1 MYRSKHQI
9 DQKMKQV
16 NFVNNEIQ
24 KYRGRIFVNDGID
37 PETGADPLLTH
48 ISSFLAHARSIIQY
62 AYKEAKE
69 VGKLDEYDNYVQ
81 NIEIF
86 KMFKDVRNSDIHE
99 YSSTSHAIMSAT
111 ANFDKS
117 KSNNSQMVSK
127 PMSMIVE
134 NLKDLNNPN
143 TKKGDVNIVYTLRR
157 KMTVTVELIQ
167 QVKDEGL
174 QNILEAICKGKEIY
188 DEQELNGISNIH
200 TLCDIYIEELYKFI
214 ELGKKR
220 GFIT

>member
-1 MYRSKHQI
+1 MYKSKNQI
-9 DQKMKQV
+9 DKKIKQV

-24 KYRGRIFVNDGID
+24 KYKSRIFVNDGID

-69 VGKLDEYDNYVQ
+69 VGKLDEYENYVQ

-86 KMFKDVRNSDIHE
+86 KMFKNVRDSDIHE
-99 YSSTSHAIMSAT
+99 YSITSHATMSAT
-111 ANFDKS
+111 ANFNNTK
-117 KSNNSQMVSK
+117 NNSSKMVSE
-127 PMSMIVE
+127 PMSIIVE

-143 TKKGDVNIVYTLRR
+143 KKKGDVNIVYTLRR

-167 QVKDEGL
+167 QIKDEGL
-174 QNILEAICKGKEIY
+174 QDIVEAICKGKEIF

-214 ELGKKR
+214 ALGEKR